1 MAKGQLFLIGLGL
14 YNEQSPS
21 LEALETMRSCTT
33 LFAEFYTG
41 LMAGLDRK
49 RLEELA
55 GGPIEV
61 LKREDVESRAE
72 RIIEATA
79 KGDVGFL
86 VQGDPMVATTHPDL
100 RLRAHAEGVTTRV
113 VHGTSIYSAVGVTGL
128 QLVRFGK
135 AGSVPFPHPSYLPTS
150 PLEVVHQNIERDC
163 HTLLVMDIVADEAR
177 YMTANEGMDT
187 LLAMERLLAER
198 RGGPP
203 QDGAPLIDGDSLMIA
218 LARAGSPEPVVRAG
232 PLRMLREEDL
242 GPPPHL
248 LVVPAKLHYM
258 EAAYLHA
265 FAGLPAELVPDE
277 G

>member
-1 MAKGQLFLIGLGL
+1 MARGKLFLIGLGL
-14 YNEQSPS
+14 YDEQSLS

-41 LMAGLDRK
+41 LMAGLDRSN
-49 RLEELA
+49 LEALV
-55 GGPIEV
+55 GMSIEV
-61 LKREDVESRAE
+61 LSREDVESRAE
-72 RIIEATA
+72 LIIEATA

-100 RLRAHAEGVTTRV
+100 RLRAHEVGVATRV
-113 VHGTSIYSAVGVTGL
+113 VHGASIYSAVGVTGL
-128 QLVRFGK
+128 QLMRFGK

-150 PLEVVHQNIERDC
+150 PLEVVHQNLERDC
-163 HTLLVMDIVADEAR
+163 HTLLIMDIVADEGR

-187 LLAMERLLAER
+187 LLAMEQRLTGQR
-198 RGGPP
+198 SGPP
-203 QDGAPLIDGDSLMIA
+203 SNGASRIDGDSLMIV

-232 PLRMLREEDL
+232 PLRTLQGEDL

-258 EAAYLHA
+258 EAAYLQA
-265 FAGLPAELVPDE
+265 FAGLPAELVPNE